1 MGFLCGV
8 GGIVLASYV
17 GYGTIAAGQGYE
29 LDAIASCVLGGTST
43 LGGAGTIF
51 GAMVGALITT
61 SLTTGLQMMNVA
73 PAWQYVIKG
82 FVLIL
87 AVMADVYFKK
97 SS

>member
-1 MGFLCGV
+1 
-8 GGIVLASYV
+8 
-17 GYGTIAAGQGYE
+17 
-29 LDAIASCVLGGTST
+29 
-43 LGGAGTIF
+43 
-51 GAMVGALITT
+51 MVGALITT